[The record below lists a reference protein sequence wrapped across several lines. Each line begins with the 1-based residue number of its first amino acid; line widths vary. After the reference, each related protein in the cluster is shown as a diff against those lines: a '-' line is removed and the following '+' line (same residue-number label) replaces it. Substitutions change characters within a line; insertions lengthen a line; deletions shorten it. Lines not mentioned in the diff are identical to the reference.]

1 MSEYCRKYLADIL
14 DSIQFISDCMGTVT
28 FLEYKTNRLLKS
40 AVERHFEIIGEAL
53 NQALKIDPT
62 LPLTNKQQIVGM
74 RNRIIHAYDA
84 VDDLMIYDAALR
96 HLTTLK
102 TEIEQLI

>member
-1 MSEYCRKYLADIL
+1 MSEYCRKYLVDIL
-14 DSIQFISDCMGTVT
+14 DSIQFISDSIGTIT

-62 LPLTNKQQIVGM
+62 LPLTNNNK
-74 RNRIIHAYDA
+74 
-84 VDDLMIYDAALR
+84 L
-96 HLTTLK
+96 
-102 TEIEQLI
+102 